1 MTGTGAICTPLHLRK
16 PPPSWG
22 LSLPVTHLQPATVGR
37 VTPQAMEYVV
47 QKRQSEEVGALRSSK
62 KEVRRGHTCHGWV
75 PTAECQRRALQS
87 RDGSHLIDGSGFHP
101 EEVPPFSSE
110 RVFPYLDRR

>member
-22 LSLPVTHLQPATVGR
+22 LSLPVTHLQPATVGW
-37 VTPQAMEYVV
+37 VTLQAMKYVV
-47 QKRQSEEVGALRSSK
+47 QKKQSEEVGALRSSK

-75 PTAECQRRALQS
+75 PTAEVLSARREHCRAEVV
-87 RDGSHLIDGSGFHP
+87 LISLM
-101 EEVPPFSSE
+101 VQASS
-110 RVFPYLDRR
+110 